1 MSKQLSLRERAAPL
15 AELLHR
21 THALPIA
28 LFIILTLVFTY
39 PLVLNLSGSALAW
52 ADVRKQVWAIWYRK
66 YTLLHGLPYDR
77 LWLSQAPFT
86 TDNIK
91 WFFRPGYTLICA
103 LIAIPLGEITAYNL
117 SILVGIALSGIV
129 TYFLV
134 VRLSGSRLAGF
145 ISGAIYA
152 FAPFSWQHARLHG
165 GLTQKWVLPLL
176 IFTLFNL
183 RGKQRIGAA
192 ILLGIAFVAAVD
204 VHGYYAFFALITA
217 LTFALVE
224 AVVMWRSRGW
234 SAVFDMKR
242 LRWYAL
248 AALVAIIA
256 YSPVLIPALDAYY
269 GGGVESPLRS
279 PIALERADRWF
290 YWMSSRPWTFL
301 IPPEYHPI
309 FGQWS
314 QNFYT
319 NLSASDNQPG
329 WFWGSSLTT
338 DMYLGYAAL
347 LLALYAILMGP
358 RLRSMDSESGS
369 GLPRMHWVFFVTLL
383 IVAFLFSF
391 PPYFP
396 IGALIQ
402 PQEGSDLHEF
412 AIPMPSLLTQ
422 RYFPPLRGP
431 AFFVALMLVP
441 LAGLAGL
448 AVQDISRRISAP
460 AARWGF
466 MGLVI
471 ALLALEYAHPP
482 SIQTYTIPEEFKW
495 LANQPDGTLVAILPY
510 GLARDAIYQINHE
523 QPTLGRMSEDPLEDN
538 LFFIEEAVLKSLR
551 ADDFAPKLAAMSVE
565 YVIDRSEKPTKREL
579 SGLTEI
585 LTTETAR
592 VYVVDAQPA
601 PLIILHTLEFG
612 FWRSDAEWIW
622 SGEQFS
628 FYVWNTLNDFQ
639 SVEIEVI
646 ADAEPGVTLEAI
658 RTLTPVPAQVIW
670 SGVPTRSPVFDHPY
684 PGGSIRAEE
693 IAPGRFMFSEFI
705 LKKGETTIMLTWL
718 GITGN
723 NYPEVIKLNMH
734 YDGPTAP

>member
-1 MSKQLSLRERAAPL
+1 MSKQLSLRERVAPL
-15 AELLHR
+15 AGLLHH

-28 LFIILTLVFTY
+28 LFIVLTIVFTY
-39 PLVLNLSGSALAW
+39 PLVLNLSGSVLAW
-52 ADVRKQVWAIWYRK
+52 ADVRKRVWAIWYRK
-66 YTLLHGLPYDR
+66 CTLLHGLPYDR

-91 WFFRPGYTLICA
+91 WFFRPGYTLVCA

-176 IFTLFNL
+176 ILALFTL

-192 ILLGIAFVAAVD
+192 ILLGIAFVVAAD
-204 VHGYYAFFALITA
+204 VHGYYAFFALIIA
-217 LTFALVE
+217 LMFALVE
-224 AVVMWRSRGW
+224 AVVVWRSSGW
-234 SAVFDMKR
+234 RAVFDLKR

-248 AALVAIIA
+248 AAFVAAIV
-256 YSPVLIPALDAYY
+256 YSPVLIPALDTYY

-347 LLALYAILMGP
+347 LLALYAILTGT
-358 RLRSMDSESGS
+358 RLRCMDSESGS
-369 GLPRMHWVFFVTLL
+369 SLPRMHWVFFVTLL
-383 IVAFLFSF
+383 IISFFFSF

-402 PQEGSDLHEF
+402 PHEGSALHDLE
-412 AIPMPSLLTQ
+412 IPMPSLLTQ

-441 LAGLAGL
+441 LAGLA
-448 AVQDISRRISAP
+448 VRDIANRVSAP
-460 AARWGF
+460 TARRGF
-466 MGLVI
+466 VAVVVAM
-471 ALLALEYAHPP
+471 LALEYVHPP
-482 SIQTYTIPEEFKW
+482 TIETQIAPEEFVW
-495 LANQPDGTLVAILPY
+495 LGNQPDGTLVAVMPY
-510 GLARDAIYQINHE
+510 GLAGDAFYQISHE

-538 LFFIEEAVLKSLR
+538 LFFIEEGVFRSLKV
-551 ADDFAPKLAAMSVE
+551 DDYAPKLAAMGVE
-565 YVIDRSEKPTKREL
+565 YVIDRDEKPITKAL

-585 LTTETAR
+585 MTTETAQ
-592 VYVVDAQPA
+592 VYEVEADPA

-628 FYVWNTLNDFQ
+628 FYVWETLNDFQ
-639 SVEIEVI
+639 SVEIEDI
-646 ADAEPGVTLEAI
+646 ADAEPDVTLEAI

-684 PGGSIRAEE
+684 PTV
-693 IAPGRFMFSEFI
+693 P
-705 LKKGETTIMLTWL
+705 
-718 GITGN
+718 
-723 NYPEVIKLNMH
+723 
-734 YDGPTAP
+734 